1 LIFRVDFH
9 PSNSIGAGFR
19 KSNFNQKGIKQMQ
32 EVLEKTNEKPPV
44 KIDSGNSPA
53 FKPSISIRRKQ
64 TRRIALQVDEEIADL
79 ADEYVRF
86 VSDCYGYEVSQSE
99 VANEIYK
106 SHFARDGGFKQW
118 RATKSDAASPA

>member
-1 LIFRVDFH
+1 
-9 PSNSIGAGFR
+9 
-19 KSNFNQKGIKQMQ
+19 MQ
-32 EVLEKTNEKPPV
+32 ETTEQTNNKTSLKTEAESV
-44 KIDSGNSPA
+44 ST

-64 TRRIALQVDEEIADL
+64 TRRIVVQVDDEIADL

-86 VSDCYGYEVSQSE
+86 VSECFGYEVSHGE

-118 RATKSDAASPA
+118 RVNKSENGNSAA

>member
-1 LIFRVDFH
+1 
-9 PSNSIGAGFR
+9 
-19 KSNFNQKGIKQMQ
+19 MQ
-32 EVLEKTNEKPPV
+32 EVSGKTNEKTPV
-44 KIDSGNSPA
+44 KTENGNAPS

-86 VSDCYGYEVSQSE
+86 VSECYGYEVSPSE

-106 SHFARDGGFKQW
+106 SHFGRDNGFKQW
-118 RATKSDAASPA
+118 RATKSDAGSPA

>member
-1 LIFRVDFH
+1 
-9 PSNSIGAGFR
+9 
-19 KSNFNQKGIKQMQ
+19 MQ
-32 EVLEKTNEKPPV
+32 EVSEKTNEKTPV
-44 KIDSGNSPA
+44 KTGSENSPA

-64 TRRIALQVDEEIADL
+64 TRKIAIQVEEEIADL

-86 VSDCYGYEVSQSE
+86 VSDCYGYEVSASE

-118 RATKSDAASPA
+118 RTTRNDAAA

>member
-1 LIFRVDFH
+1 
-9 PSNSIGAGFR
+9 
-19 KSNFNQKGIKQMQ
+19 MQ
-32 EVLEKTNEKPPV
+32 EITEKTNEKTAAKNGTDDAP
-44 KIDSGNSPA
+44 G

-64 TRRIALQVDEEIADL
+64 TRRIVAQVDEEIADL

-86 VSDCYGYEVSQSE
+86 VSECFGYEVTANE

-118 RATKSDAASPA
+118 RAANTKNGATAPA

>member
-1 LIFRVDFH
+1 
-9 PSNSIGAGFR
+9 
-19 KSNFNQKGIKQMQ
+19 MQ
-32 EVLEKTNEKPPV
+32 ENTDKTNEKTAAKNGDDAP
-44 KIDSGNSPA
+44 G

-64 TRRIALQVDEEIADL
+64 TRRIALQVDEDIADL

-86 VSDCYGYEVSQSE
+86 VSECFGYEVTANE

-118 RATKSDAASPA
+118 RAANAKTGAASPV